1 MDTVNRTPDARFANL
16 SGYRYSANYVE
27 DLPMF
32 EGLRAHYVDTGPA
45 DSEQVFLC
53 LHGEPTWAYLYRRMI
68 PLFEAVK
75 GRVIAPD
82 FFWIRAIGQTRRREY
97 LHF

>member
-68 PLFEAVK
+68 PLFEAAK